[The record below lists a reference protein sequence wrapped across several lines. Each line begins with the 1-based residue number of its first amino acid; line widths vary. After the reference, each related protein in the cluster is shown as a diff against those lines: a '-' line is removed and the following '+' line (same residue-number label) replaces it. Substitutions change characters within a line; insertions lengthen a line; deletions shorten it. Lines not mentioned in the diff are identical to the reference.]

1 VLDFKFFSR
10 RIARLVVFVGY
21 WIVLMSVKYR
31 MQGFCL
37 MFADQWF
44 KVRPLTRS
52 CEEQSSLDRE
62 SRRIQLYFCKT
73 CPASIKIKRRC
84 QKLGLKVVEKD
95 VGRVNAYRNEL
106 IHGGGEVRVPCLRIE
121 GAQSQDTRWLYSSV
135 KIMKYLE
142 RRFAS

>member
-1 VLDFKFFSR
+1 
-10 RIARLVVFVGY
+10 
-21 WIVLMSVKYR
+21 MSVKYR

>member
-1 VLDFKFFSR
+1 VLDFNFFSR
-10 RIARLVVFVGY
+10 RIARLLSSLVIGLL
-21 WIVLMSVKYR
+21 LMSVKYR
-31 MQGFCL
+31 MQGFCF

-44 KVRPLTRS
+44 KVRPLARS
-52 CEEQSSLDRE
+52 NEEQTSLDRE

-106 IHGGGEVRVPCLRIE
+106 IHGGGEVRVPCLRVE
-121 GAQSQDTRWLYSSV
+121 GVQSQDTRWLYSSV
-135 KIMKYLE
+135 KILKYLE